1 MESLKLIHVFFFA
14 SAFGLN
20 AVFSTQDYAKV
31 KSHYSK
37 FTEGE
42 QIPFLKDKGIQINNL
57 SSLRLIN
64 CLLFCVTDVHCAGVR
79 FTDGGR
85 CFMMTRDSTSQTGK
99 YTVKANEIV
108 YRKG

>member
-14 SAFGLN
+14 SVLGLN
-20 AVFSTQDYAKV
+20 AVFFTQDYTKA

-42 QIPFLKDKGIQINNL
+42 QVPLLKDKGIQINNL
-57 SSLRLIN
+57 SSIRLIN
-64 CLLFCVTDVHCAGVR
+64 CLFFCVKDVHCAGVR
-79 FTDGGR
+79 FTDDGR
-85 CFMMTRDSTSQTGK
+85 CFMMTRDSTSETGK